1 MNCACFKNKLLFRF
15 DTLKLQ
21 KDAQGTILLDLWMLD
36 EKRKYLSF
44 LVVKLLC
51 NSIFRVRPY
60 NHS

>member
-15 DTLKLQ
+15 DTLKLPNDEQ
-21 KDAQGTILLDLWMLD
+21 DTTLLDLWMLD

-44 LVVKLLC
+44 LVVKLLY
-51 NSIFRVRPY
+51 NSLFRVRPY